1 MKKIYTG
8 IDLGS
13 HGIKIVVCE
22 VVNNKFHV
30 LAASNTRCK
39 GIKNGI
45 VTDIEEAKMYL
56 VKAKKDVEEM
66 LGITIDQAVV
76 TVPSSDIVFDIVEGK
91 VLVEADDKTISSN
104 DINNVFQEAVLGKVE
119 ENRELITITPIL
131 FQVEDGEEDGG
142 IVKDPKGMTGE
153 NLFVKAVITSI
164 PKANFRNV
172 INLLKACE
180 IEVVDVTYGSI
191 GDYYEAR
198 NPDFD
203 KSVSAIVNIGYSKT
217 EVSIFNKGIMIK
229 NEIIDSGSRLIDKD
243 LAYVYNL
250 KRSQAKALKEKFAV
264 SNTRY
269 SDINDTI
276 ELTNKNGEDI
286 VLNQLEVSEVVEA
299 RLVDLLKL
307 AKKQINILTNR
318 EISYIIIT
326 GGISELAGFEYVV
339 ENVFDRRCSTL
350 DVRTMGIRNNMY
362 SSSYGIIK
370 YFHNK
375 LDLRGLSYSM
385 VSEKEANNLVSTK
398 GKSSNSFNDNIIS
411 KVFGYFSGE

>member
-13 HGIKIVVCE
+13 FSIKIVVCE

-39 GIKNGI
+39 GIQNGMI
-45 VTDIEEAKMYL
+45 IDMEEASTYL
-56 VKAKKDVEEM
+56 MKAKKNVEGM

-76 TVPSSDIVFDIVEGK
+76 TVSSMDRTFDIVEGK
-91 VLVEADDKTISSN
+91 TTIEDENHMVSSN
-104 DINNVFQEAVLGKVE
+104 DINNVFQDAVLGRVE
-119 ENRELITITPIL
+119 DSRELITITPIS
-131 FQVEDGEEDGG
+131 FQVDDQEA
-142 IVKDPKGMTGE
+142 VKDPKGLMG
-153 NLFVKAVITSI
+153 NSLSVKAVITSV
-164 PKANFRNV
+164 PKENFRNT
-172 INLLKACE
+172 IHLLKNCG
-180 IEVVDVTYGSI
+180 IEAVDVTYGAV
-191 GDYYEAR
+191 GDYYVAK

-203 KSVSAIVNIGYSKT
+203 KGISAIVNIGYSKT

-229 NEIIDSGSRLIDKD
+229 NEIISSGSKLIDKD

-250 KRSQAKALKEKFAV
+250 KRSQARALKESFAV

-269 SDINDTI
+269 SDVNDTI
-276 ELTNKNGEDI
+276 ELTNKAGEDI
-286 VLNQLEVSEVVEA
+286 ILNQLEVSEVVEA
-299 RLVDLLKL
+299 RLVDLLRL
-307 AKKQINILTNR
+307 AKKQINLLTNR

-339 ENVFDRRCSTL
+339 ENIFDRRCSTL
-350 DVRTMGIRNNMY
+350 DISTMGIRSNMY

-385 VSEKEANNLVSTK
+385 VSEKEAVNLISTK
-398 GKSSNSFNDNIIS
+398 GKISNNFHDNIIS

>member
-13 HGIKIVVCE
+13 FSIKIVVCE

-39 GIKNGI
+39 GIKNGL
-45 VTDIEEAKMYL
+45 VTDMEEASIYL
-56 VKAKKDVEEM
+56 KKAKKEVEDM

-76 TVPSSDIVFDIVEGK
+76 TVPSIDKDFDIVEGK
-91 VLVEADDKTISSN
+91 VNVEDENKMVSAT
-104 DINNVFQEAVLGKVE
+104 DINNVFQDAVLGKVNE
-119 ENRELITITPIL
+119 TKELITITPIF
-131 FQVEDGEEDGG
+131 FQVDDKEP
-142 IVKDPKGMTGE
+142 VKDPKGMVGE
-153 NLFVKAVITSI
+153 SLFVKAVITSI
-164 PKANFRNV
+164 PKENFRNTV
-172 INLLKACE
+172 NLLKNCG
-180 IEVVDVTYGSI
+180 ITPVDVTYGII

-198 NPDFD
+198 NIDFD
-203 KSVSAIVNIGYSKT
+203 KNVSAIINIGYSKT

-229 NEIIDSGSRLIDKD
+229 DEMIDSGSKLIDKD
-243 LAYVYNL
+243 LSYVYNL
-250 KRSQAKALKEKFAV
+250 KRSQARVLKENFAV

-269 SDINDTI
+269 SDVNDTI
-276 ELTNKNGEDI
+276 ELTNKNGDDI
-286 VLNQLEVSEVVEA
+286 TLNQLEVSEVVEA
-299 RLVDLLKL
+299 RLVDLLRL

-339 ENVFDRRCSTL
+339 ENVFDRRCSIL
-350 DVRTMGIRNNMY
+350 DINTMGIRSNMY
-362 SSSYGIIK
+362 SSSYGIVK

-385 VSEKEANNLVSTK
+385 VSEKEANNLISTK
-398 GKSSNSFNDNIIS
+398 GKTLNNSHDNIIS
-411 KVFGYFSGE
+411 KVFSYFSGE

>member
-13 HGIKIVVCE
+13 YSIKIVVCE
-22 VVNNKFHV
+22 VLNNKFHV

-45 VTDIEEAKMYL
+45 VTDIEDAKPYL
-56 VKAKKDVEEM
+56 IKAKKDIEDM
-66 LGITIDQAVV
+66 LGININQAVV
-76 TVPSSDIVFDIVEGK
+76 TVSGQDKKFDMIEGTINIERENNMILGDDVVNLFK
-91 VLVEADDKTISSN
+91 EAT
-104 DINNVFQEAVLGKVE
+104 LGKVDDDK
-119 ENRELITITPIL
+119 ELITITPIS
-131 FQVEDGEEDGG
+131 FQVDDKEP
-142 IVKDPKGMTGE
+142 VKDPKGLTG
-153 NLFVKAVITSI
+153 NSLSMKAVITSI
-164 PKANFRNV
+164 PKTNFKSV
-172 INLLKACE
+172 INLLKECE
-180 IEVVDVTYGSI
+180 IEAVDVTYGAL

-198 NPDFD
+198 NTEFD
-203 KSVSAIVNIGYSKT
+203 SGISAIINIGYSKT

-229 NEIIDSGSRLIDKD
+229 NEIIDSGSKLIDKD
-243 LAYVYNL
+243 LAYIYNI
-250 KRSQAKALKEKFAV
+250 KKGQAKKLKENFAV

-269 SDINDTI
+269 SDVNDTI
-276 ELTNKNGEDI
+276 ELINKNGEQLT
-286 VLNQLEVSEVVEA
+286 VNQLEVSEIVEA
-299 RLVDLLKL
+299 RLVELLKL

-339 ENVFDRRCSTL
+339 ENVFDRRSRTL
-350 DVRTMGIRNNMY
+350 NINTMGIRSNMY

-385 VSEKEANNLVSTK
+385 ISEKEIDNLITAK
-398 GKSSNSFNDNIIS
+398 GKVSGNENILNT
-411 KVFGYFSGE
+411 VFRYFSSEG

>member
-13 HGIKIVVCE
+13 YSIKIVVCE
-22 VVNNKFHV
+22 VLNNKFHV

-45 VTDIEEAKMYL
+45 ITDIEEAKPYL
-56 VKAKKDVEEM
+56 IKAKKDIEDTF
-66 LGITIDQAVV
+66 GIKIDQAVV
-76 TVPSSDIVFDIVEGK
+76 TVPTQDRKFDIVEGSINIERENK
-91 VLVEADDKTISSN
+91 MIIGDDITNLFKEVTLGRIDDDK
-104 DINNVFQEAVLGKVE
+104 
-119 ENRELITITPIL
+119 ELITITPIS
-131 FQVEDGEEDGG
+131 FQIDNKEL
-142 IVKDPKGMTGE
+142 VKDPKGLIGSTLSM
-153 NLFVKAVITSI
+153 KAVITSI
-164 PKANFRNV
+164 PKMNFKSV
-172 INLLKACE
+172 ISLLKECE
-180 IEVVDVTYGSI
+180 IEAVDVTYGAI

-198 NPDFD
+198 NPEFD
-203 KSVSAIVNIGYSKT
+203 KGVSAIINLGYSKT

-229 NEIIDSGSRLIDKD
+229 NEIIDNGSKLIDKD
-243 LAYVYNL
+243 LAYIYNI
-250 KRSQAKALKEKFAV
+250 KRGQAKKLKENFAV

-269 SDINDTI
+269 SDVNDTM
-276 ELTNKNGEDI
+276 ELVNKNGDEFI
-286 VLNQLEVSEVVEA
+286 VNQLEVSEIVEA
-299 RLVDLLKL
+299 RLIELLKL

-339 ENVFDRRCSTL
+339 ENVFDRRSRTL
-350 DVRTMGIRNNMY
+350 NIDTMGIRSNIY

-385 VSEKEANNLVSTK
+385 INEKEVDKLISTK
-398 GKSSNSFNDNIIS
+398 GKISGSDNILS
-411 KVFGYFSGE
+411 KLFGYFSSES

>member
-13 HGIKIVVCE
+13 FSIKIVVCE

-39 GIKNGI
+39 GIQNGMI
-45 VTDIEEAKMYL
+45 IDMEEASTYL
-56 VKAKKDVEEM
+56 MKAKKNVEGM

-76 TVPSSDIVFDIVEGK
+76 TVSSMDRTFDIVEGK
-91 VLVEADDKTISSN
+91 TTIEDENHMVSSN
-104 DINNVFQEAVLGKVE
+104 DINNVFQDAVLGRVE
-119 ENRELITITPIL
+119 DSRELITITPIS
-131 FQVEDGEEDGG
+131 FQVDDQEA
-142 IVKDPKGMTGE
+142 VKDPKGLMG
-153 NLFVKAVITSI
+153 NSLSVKAVITSV
-164 PKANFRNV
+164 PKENFRNT
-172 INLLKACE
+172 IHLLKNCG
-180 IEVVDVTYGSI
+180 IEAVDVTYGAV
-191 GDYYEAR
+191 GDYYVAK

-203 KSVSAIVNIGYSKT
+203 KGISAIVNIGYSKT

-229 NEIIDSGSRLIDKD
+229 NEIINSGSKLIDKD

-250 KRSQAKALKEKFAV
+250 KRSQARALKESFAV

-269 SDINDTI
+269 SDVNDTI
-276 ELTNKNGEDI
+276 ELTNKAGEDI
-286 VLNQLEVSEVVEA
+286 ILNQLEVSEVVEA
-299 RLVDLLKL
+299 RLVDLLRL
-307 AKKQINILTNR
+307 AKKQINLLTNR

-339 ENVFDRRCSTL
+339 ENIFDRRCSTL
-350 DVRTMGIRNNMY
+350 DISTMGIRSNMY

-385 VSEKEANNLVSTK
+385 VSEKEAVNLISTK
-398 GKSSNSFNDNIIS
+398 GKISNNFHDNIIS

>member
-13 HGIKIVVCE
+13 YSIKVVVCE
-22 VVNNKFHV
+22 VINNKFHV

-45 VTDIEEAKMYL
+45 ITDINEVKPYL
-56 VKAKKDVEEM
+56 ISTKKEVEDM
-66 LGITIDQAVV
+66 LGIPIDQAVV
-76 TVPSSDIVFDIVEGK
+76 TVPSDDIDFNIVEGK
-91 VLVEADDKTISSN
+91 VSIKAENGIVDSDDIS
-104 DINNVFQEAVLGKVE
+104 NVFQEALIGKIDDGM
-119 ENRELITITPIL
+119 ELITITPIS
-131 FQVEDGEEDGG
+131 FQVDNKEP
-142 IVKDPKGMTGE
+142 VKDPKGSIGE
-153 NLFVKAVITSI
+153 ELSVKAVTTAI
-164 PKANFRNV
+164 PKNNFKTV
-172 INLLKACE
+172 INLLKECS
-180 IEVVDVTYGSI
+180 IEAVDVCFSSI

-203 KSVSAIVNIGYSKT
+203 NSVSAIINIGYAKT

-229 NEIIDSGSRLIDKD
+229 NGIIGSGSKLIDKD
-243 LAYVYNL
+243 LSYIYNI
-250 KRSQAKALKEKFAV
+250 KMGQARKLKEKFAV

-269 SDINDTI
+269 SDINDVM
-276 ELTNKNGEDI
+276 ELTNKNGEEL
-286 VLNQLEVSEVVEA
+286 VVNQLEVSEIVEA
-299 RLVDLLKL
+299 RLVNLLKL
-307 AKKQINILTNR
+307 AKKEINVLTNR

-339 ENVFDRRCSTL
+339 ENIFDRRTSTL
-350 DVRTMGIRNNMY
+350 NIRTMGIRNNMY

-385 VSEKEANNLVSTK
+385 VSETEADSLISTK
-398 GKSSNSFNDNIIS
+398 EKVSNKNHDNIIN